1 MEKLQNSEMAMQQK
15 NIIIKLLTENL
26 NTNSDSTNS
35 RNRFCQTQQS
45 KAQTRTSFLKT
56 FVQEVSLSK
65 NLSLLPNETGMGEDS
80 THEAEACTYQ
90 YSCPYNPTFSIC

>member
-65 NLSLLPNETGMGEDS
+65 NLFLLPNETDMGE
-80 THEAEACTYQ
+80 
-90 YSCPYNPTFSIC
+90 